1 LIKEIWVTHFEYILN
16 EKTAHGL
23 TMDRFYPYY
32 HQFHVLINYIK
43 STLQRTM
50 GESILF
56 QTFTKD
62 IPFMS
67 KNKSWNNS
75 NKIQEF
81 YNLSQG
87 LEMVIM
93 FIRFSTEN
101 SLFLLKKAQNRIK
114 K

>member
-1 LIKEIWVTHFEYILN
+1 
-16 EKTAHGL
+16 
-23 TMDRFYPYY
+23 
-32 HQFHVLINYIK
+32 
-43 STLQRTM
+43 M

-75 NKIQEF
+75 KIQEF

-93 FIRFSTEN
+93 FIRFITEN
-101 SLFLLKKAQNRIK
+101 SLFLL
-114 K
+114 